1 MGIDRLG
8 CRCGWFGS
16 GAGGEELCSS
26 TVNRE
31 QEWKKY
37 HHTKIAGDRNISHLP
52 LRFTEKTVSSMYVVV
67 FN

>member
-37 HHTKIAGDRNISHLP
+37 HRTKIAGERNILHLP
-52 LRFTEKTVSSMYVVV
+52 LRFT
-67 FN
+67 